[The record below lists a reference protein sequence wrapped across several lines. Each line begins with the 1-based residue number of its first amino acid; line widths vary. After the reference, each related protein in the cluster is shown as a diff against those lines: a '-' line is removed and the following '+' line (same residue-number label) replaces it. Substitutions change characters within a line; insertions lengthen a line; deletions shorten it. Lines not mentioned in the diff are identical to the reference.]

1 MFFMRWYGLKEADI
15 DSLTFQKM
23 LNYAQGIMVFEESA
37 DSRGPLPMT
46 DAAGMRQF
54 EDGKKKRLEALWNIM
69 FPISRKYIKELHDKS
84 EERRGQ
90 LAALR
95 GMVFKEK

>member
-1 MFFMRWYGLKEADI
+1 
-15 DSLTFQKM
+15 M
-23 LNYAQGIMVFEESA
+23 LNYAQGIMIHEESA
-37 DSRGPLPMT
+37 ESRGPLPMT
-46 DAAGMRQF
+46 DAAGMQQF
-54 EDGKKKRLEALWNIM
+54 EEGKKKRLEALWGIM

-95 GMVFKEK
+95 DLVFKE